1 MQCIIGKVQIYTAL
15 FGNTATLHVEEQLHV
30 ALFGTLPRLGH
41 HLGKSHH
48 QEQTSSLEVAGLPTL
63 YVHYKH
69 SRRIKRGQHQ
79 IASLC
84 LSINILKHAFFF
96 ILGYQSPAPVES
108 RDSFRMTS
116 LAIRIAKQRD

>member
-15 FGNTATLHVEEQLHV
+15 FGNTATLYVEEQLHV

-63 YVHYKH
+63 YVPH
-69 SRRIKRGQHQ
+69 
-79 IASLC
+79 ASVFFLN
-84 LSINILKHAFFF
+84 LVFYWEGGSIFYFYFSIC
-96 ILGYQSPAPVES
+96 
-108 RDSFRMTS
+108 
-116 LAIRIAKQRD
+116 